1 MDQREL
7 TREERAAIRALV
19 VKWCANYD
27 RAVGCLL
34 GLGPPRKLCLRGERR
49 NNGVSELS
57 PQAEARDTEFVT
69 TSECYMLGKTW
80 TGPLCRYFRAAVLPL
95 DPLLEAALT
104 APGPVETRTCP
115 LCGRPALLGGRRRY
129 CSPACAQA
137 AHRKQQRDHMR
148 KKRG

>member
-7 TREERAAIRALV
+7 TREERAAI
-19 VKWCANYD
+19 
-27 RAVGCLL
+27 
-34 GLGPPRKLCLRGERR
+34 
-49 NNGVSELS
+49 
-57 PQAEARDTEFVT
+57 
-69 TSECYMLGKTW
+69 
-80 TGPLCRYFRAAVLPL
+80 LPL
-95 DPLLEAALT
+95 DPVLEAALT

-129 CSPACAQA
+129 CSTACAQA

>member
-1 MDQREL
+1 MEQREL

-19 VKWCANYD
+19 AKWCANYD
-27 RAVGCLL
+27 RAVGCLPL
-34 GLGPPRKLCLRGERR
+34 DC
-49 NNGVSELS
+49 
-57 PQAEARDTEFVT
+57 
-69 TSECYMLGKTW
+69 ECYMLGKTW

-95 DPLLEAALT
+95 DPVLEAALT